1 MARHNPIL
9 LDIRRRKKELC
20 KMDAADLRVFQSVA
34 GTGSMNKAALELNTV
49 QSNVTARIKTLEDE
63 IGLALFE
70 RTNRGV
76 TLTAAGRRLLPY
88 AARAARLL
96 DDAKRAVV
104 DDGTPA
110 GALVIGSL
118 ETTAALRLSPV
129 LAEFAATYPAV
140 DLMLRT
146 GTSCELIEQVLDRSL
161 EGAYVCGPVDHP
173 DLLVEPFVRE
183 ELVILTAAAITS
195 FEVLSAQPNLKII
208 VLKAGCSYRLQL
220 EAMLARRGIVG
231 VRQLEFGTL
240 EAIISCVSAGL
251 GVTLLPRALLGP
263 VWKRGRVG
271 VHALPDDE
279 KWVET
284 VFVRH
289 REAFVSSALRA
300 FLDLARPAVGRVA
313 AAE

>member
-1 MARHNPIL
+1 
-9 LDIRRRKKELC
+9 
-20 KMDAADLRVFQSVA
+20 MDAADLRVFQSVA
-34 GTGSMNKAALELNTV
+34 DTGSMNKAALELNTV
-49 QSNVTARIKTLEDE
+49 QSNVTARIKALEDE
-63 IGLALFE
+63 VGFVLFE

-76 TLTAAGRRLLPY
+76 TLTAAGRRLVPF

-96 DDAKRAVV
+96 DDAKRAVA

-110 GALVIGSL
+110 GMLLVGSL

-140 DLMLRT
+140 DLSLRT

-173 DLLVEPFVRE
+173 DLLVEPFLHE
-183 ELVILTAAAITS
+183 ELVILTAPAIAD
-195 FEVLSAQPNLKII
+195 FEILAAQPNLKII

-240 EAIISCVSAGL
+240 EAIISCVGAGL
-251 GVTLLPRALLGP
+251 GVTLLPRALLGS
-263 VWKRGRVG
+263 VWEHGRVG
-271 VHALPDDE
+271 VHALPDNE

-300 FLDLARPAVGRVA
+300 FLDLARPGLCGVA

>member
-1 MARHNPIL
+1 
-9 LDIRRRKKELC
+9 
-20 KMDAADLRVFQSVA
+20 MDAADLRVFQSVA

-49 QSNVTARIKTLEDE
+49 QSNVTARIKSLEDE
-63 IGLALFE
+63 VGFALFE

-76 TLTAAGRRLLPY
+76 TLTAAGQRLLPF
-88 AARAARLL
+88 AARAACLL
-96 DDAKRAVV
+96 NDARRAVA
-104 DDGTPA
+104 DDGAPA
-110 GALVIGSL
+110 GALVVGSL

-140 DLMLRT
+140 DLSLRT
-146 GTSCELIEQVLDRSL
+146 GTSCELIDQVLNRSL

-173 DLLVEPFVRE
+173 ELLVEPFFRE
-183 ELVILTAAAITS
+183 ELVILTAPTVTDFRILA
-195 FEVLSAQPNLKII
+195 AQPNLRII
-208 VLKAGCSYRLQL
+208 VLKAGCSYRLRL

-240 EAIISCVSAGL
+240 EAIISCVGAGL
-251 GVTLLPRALLGP
+251 GMTLLPRALLGS
-263 VWKRGRVG
+263 VWEHGRVG
-271 VHALPDDE
+271 VHALPDNE

-289 REAFVSSALRA
+289 REAYVSSALHA
-300 FLDLARPAVGRVA
+300 FLNLARPDFARVA

>member
-1 MARHNPIL
+1 
-9 LDIRRRKKELC
+9 
-20 KMDAADLRVFQSVA
+20 MDAADLRVFQSVA

-146 GTSCELIEQVLDRSL
+146 GTSCELIAQVLDRSL

-183 ELVILTAAAITS
+183 ELVILTAAAVTS

-251 GVTLLPRALLGP
+251 GVTLLPRALLGS
-263 VWKRGRVG
+263 VWKRGRIG
-271 VHALPDDE
+271 VHALPDNE

-284 VFVRH
+284 VFIRH

-300 FLDLARPAVGRVA
+300 FLDLARPVLARIAAV
-313 AAE
+313 E